1 VPSATIAI
9 NLPEGELSA
18 ARAALADAD
27 FDAVPFSTAA
37 ELESLLETRPEI
49 SLAVYDGDA
58 DFEMTI
64 ETYAI
69 LHDNGR
75 NLATLIVLSPATL
88 DRFGFGVQAR
98 FNAEFVVRP
107 YTADSLRWRVEALL
121 IRAQTRLV
129 RSDETIGA
137 IGATSRYPDETED
150 SASRHGRVVVV
161 FNPKGGVGKTTLAVN
176 TAALLALR
184 KRERVLLLD
193 CDTVTGHVLTSL
205 GMAELRTVA
214 DVWAADKRTGHSR
227 SLSDMARF
235 HKSGVRVLA
244 MAQSPLH
251 TEILEPARILSAIR
265 EARHSFDWVISDLH
279 PDYGPLNQGIF
290 GLADLIIIPVTPD
303 VPCIRAAIQ
312 FREVATELDI
322 RDRLGIVINRANSGI
337 SPGDVEKILAL
348 PCLAKVR
355 SSGMLLVNAANN
367 GHSAYEEN
375 PKDKIVADMDSLV
388 DQLLLARD
396 RLNKNESPW
405 KTPSGGIRSFFGR
418 WTAG

>member
-1 VPSATIAI
+1 MPSATIAV
-9 NLPEGELSA
+9 NLPEGELAA
-18 ARAALADAD
+18 ARVAFAEAD
-27 FDAVPFSTAA
+27 FETIPFATAP
-37 ELESLLETRPEI
+37 ELERLLEVRPDVG
-49 SLAVYDGDA
+49 LAVYDGDA
-58 DFEMTI
+58 DFELTI

-69 LHDNGR
+69 LHDEGR
-75 NLATLIVLSPATL
+75 NTPTLIVVSPQTL

-129 RSDETIGA
+129 RSEEA
-137 IGATSRYPDETED
+137 IGAPSSFPED
-150 SASRHGRVVVV
+150 GNDSSSRHGRVVVV

-214 DVWAADKRTGHSR
+214 DVWEADRRTGQSR
-227 SLSDMARF
+227 SLADMARF
-235 HKSGVRVLA
+235 HKSGIRVLA

-251 TEILEPARILSAIR
+251 TEVLEPVRILGAVR
-265 EARHSFDWVISDLH
+265 EARNAFDWVIADLH

-290 GLADLIIIPVTPD
+290 GLADLVIIPVTPD

-375 PKDKIVADMDSLV
+375 PKDKIVSDMDSLV

-396 RLNKNESPW
+396 RLNKGESPW
-405 KTPSGGIRSFFGR
+405 KAAHTGLRSFFGR